1 MSRAWQIELKFPDH
15 TIKSFVYSDTGTDIK
30 QRFKNE
36 QVQVKVLGEIDDPVA
51 GTKAT
56 PKNKEK
62 FI

>member
-1 MSRAWQIELKFPDH
+1 MSRAWQIELKFPDY
-15 TIKSFVYSDTGTDIK
+15 TVKSFVYSDTGTDIK

-56 PKNKEK
+56 PKKKEK

>member
-1 MSRAWQIELKFPDH
+1 
-15 TIKSFVYSDTGTDIK
+15 VYSDTGTDIK

-56 PKNKEK
+56 PKKKEK

>member
-1 MSRAWQIELKFPDH
+1 MSRAWQIELKFPDY

-56 PKNKEK
+56 PKKKEK
-62 FI
+62 FV

>member
-1 MSRAWQIELKFPDH
+1 MSKAWQIELKFPDY

-56 PKNKEK
+56 PKKKEK

>member
-15 TIKSFVYSDTGTDIK
+15 TIKAFVYSDTGTDIK

-51 GTKAT
+51 GTTAK
-56 PKNKEK
+56 PKKKEK

>member
-1 MSRAWQIELKFPDH
+1 MSKAWQIELKFPDC

-56 PKNKEK
+56 PKKKEK